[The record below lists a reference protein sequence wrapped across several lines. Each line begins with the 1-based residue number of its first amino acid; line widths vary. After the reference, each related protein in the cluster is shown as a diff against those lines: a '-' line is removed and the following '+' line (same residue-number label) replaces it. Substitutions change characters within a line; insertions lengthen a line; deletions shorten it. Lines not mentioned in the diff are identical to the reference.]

1 MNNRTLSYPI
11 LHLSPFFEKSKRSYY
26 DCLQGVRY
34 GDWNSWITYFLYGCT
49 YQAKRTIDKIDKIE
63 NLVTDWINKNKKHEK
78 IILHI
83 SSNVYVSV
91 NKIVKDLNIP
101 YTTEKLASFPTV
113 NPAFLLP
120 FHFTQSFEKS
130 GKGHKLYSYVLS
142 TKTIVAIS
150 ATLSYIPQ
158 SDHGSIFF
166 LPMVVTTVLEK
177 KNA

>member
-1 MNNRTLSYPI
+1 MARLCFIWAVLHSKTSTGSQRDPVRNGASSFTFSLDGPCLPI
-11 LHLSPFFEKSKRSYY
+11 GTSKRS
-26 DCLQGVRY
+26 
-34 GDWNSWITYFLYGCT
+34 WF
-49 YQAKRTIDKIDKIE
+49 
-63 NLVTDWINKNKKHEK
+63 
-78 IILHI
+78 
-83 SSNVYVSV
+83 NV
-91 NKIVKDLNIP
+91 NIP

-177 KNA
+177 KNAWPKLHEGTLEPFCERLTPRLLA